1 MKMVKTILLSALVA
15 VSMGSFSTAAMAEA
29 SDGRIAYGPAE
40 AIDMVIGEIKKAQV
54 AINEGKPA
62 DEVYKIIKQGTDYSK
77 EVNANDVVDR
87 ARSKAN
93 DILKKARSAAKDG
106 DLKTAAEFLPPAEK
120 AFADLKPLI

>member
-1 MKMVKTILLSALVA
+1 MKILKTILLSTMVA
-15 VSMGSFSTAAMAEA
+15 ASMGTFSTAAMAEA
-29 SDGRIAYGPAE
+29 SDGRISYTPAE
-40 AIDMVIGEIKKAQV
+40 AIDMVIGQIKKAQL
-54 AINEGKPA
+54 AISEGKPA
-62 DEVYKIIKQGTDYSK
+62 KEVYDIIKLGTDYSK

-93 DILKKARSAAKDG
+93 DILKKARTAAKDG